1 MKRILIASLFFGL
14 LITSCKKETKE
25 EPFYESYSELSVEEN
40 KASLEETGLD
50 MMQHMDELKSSQA
63 IDVAA
68 NFANYPAV
76 IEIGGEPTFAT
87 LSMELLASMKTGLDP
102 EATAQSLKAAYEDP
116 ATLSEAWDSLVGT
129 YDYNFLYDDWDFT
142 PGGDA
147 IIFNFPGLETD
158 QTNTAEFK
166 VYNFDYVT
174 ISNPIIDTLPNEL
187 PTSLD
192 ATLKYN
198 GTLLSS
204 YTFDAA
210 YQSDGL
216 PTSVETAL
224 TVGNFEFSVSIAH
237 SQNTSLEETTS
248 LKYNNEILV
257 EFHAGVSGNWSDEN
271 IENNTITI
279 EDDYYYYSEVYI
291 ENIIQNAN
299 AHIQLMN
306 IKVVGIVNYQK
317 LGAEM
322 RKLDEQYAD
331 DYYADQTKEYNE
343 KAAALLNANAKLAVI
358 YADTE
363 KKIAGAEAYVTEDM
377 EYGGY
382 TIDLRF
388 VFADGSKSSA
398 EQYFGEGFET
408 LIDDLNDFIVEINVE
423 YGFNIEPIVTK

>member
-1 MKRILIASLFFGL
+1 MKKILIASLFLGL
-14 LITSCKKETKE
+14 LLTSCKKETKE
-25 EPFYESYSELSVEEN
+25 ESFYENYSELSVEDN
-40 KASLEETGLD
+40 KASLEQTGLD
-50 MMQHMDELKSSQA
+50 MMEHMDELKNSQA

-76 IEIGGEPTFAT
+76 IEINGEPTFAT

-116 ATLSEAWDSLVGT
+116 ATLSEAWDELVGT
-129 YDYNFLYDDWDFT
+129 YDYNFFYDDWDFT
-142 PGGDA
+142 PGGNA

-166 VYNFDYVT
+166 VYNFTYVT
-174 ISNPIIDTLPNEL
+174 ISSPDFELPTEM

-192 ATLKYN
+192 ASLKYN
-198 GTLLSS
+198 GSLLSS
-204 YTFDAA
+204 YTFDAVF
-210 YQSDGL
+210 QNNGL
-216 PTSVETAL
+216 PTSIETAL

-237 SQNTSLEETTS
+237 SQNTSLAETTS

-257 EFHAGVSGNWSDEN
+257 EFHAGVSGNWSEEN
-271 IENNTITI
+271 IENNTIEI
-279 EDDYYYYSEVYI
+279 EDEYYYYTEVYI

-306 IKVVGIVNYQK
+306 IKVVGIINYQK

-331 DYYADQTKEYNE
+331 DYYAYETKEYNE
-343 KAAALLNANAKLAVI
+343 KVAALLNANAKLAVI
-358 YADTE
+358 YADTD
-363 KKIAGAEAYVTEDM
+363 KKIAGAEAYVAEDM

-382 TIDLRF
+382 YTDLRF
-388 VFADGSKSSA
+388 VFADGSKASA
-398 EQYFGEGFET
+398 EQYFSDGFEDV
-408 LIDDLNDFIVEINVE
+408 IDQLNDLITEINEE
-423 YGFNIEPIVTK
+423 YDLFIEPIVTE